1 MKLKGTSYFDI
12 FWVIF
17 FGCIFV
23 TALTYDIE
31 AGLLP
36 LLVSGLC
43 LLFSIIRLMTVLI
56 GREKKGKPEEA
67 IATVIHDKGE
77 GVSKVLA
84 SPKKK
89 KERVD
94 PRIAW
99 KRFFIISSW
108 LLGFA
113 VGVYLFGHL
122 IAIPLFTFLY
132 LRSRKEKWVISIV
145 FAVMMT
151 VGVYLVIV
159 AGAKTPLYQGVLVS
173 HLVGE

>member
-1 MKLKGTSYFDI
+1 
-12 FWVIF
+12 
-17 FGCIFV
+17 
-23 TALTYDIE
+23 
-31 AGLLP
+31 
-36 LLVSGLC
+36 
-43 LLFSIIRLMTVLI
+43 MTVLI

-77 GVSKVLA
+77 GVSKVPA
-84 SPKKK
+84 SLKKK

-108 LLGFA
+108 LFGFA
-113 VGVYLFGHL
+113 VGVYLFGHV

-132 LRSRKEKWVISIV
+132 LRSRKEKWVISVV

-159 AGAKTPLYQGVLVS
+159 VGTKTPLYQGVLVS

>member
-1 MKLKGTSYFDI
+1 MKLKATTYFDI

-17 FGCIFV
+17 FGTIFV

-43 LLFSIIRLMTVLI
+43 LLFSIIRLMMVLS
-56 GREKKGKPEEA
+56 GKEKKGKAEEA
-67 IATVIHDKGE
+67 IAMAVQDKGE
-77 GVSKVLA
+77 GILRVTA
-84 SPKKK
+84 PPKKK
-89 KERVD
+89 KEKVD
-94 PRIAW
+94 PGIAW

-108 LLGFA
+108 LLGLA

-132 LRSRKEKWVISIV
+132 LRSRKEKWVISIL
-145 FAVMMT
+145 FAVVMT

-159 AGAKTPLYQGVLVS
+159 VGTKTPLYQGVLVS
-173 HLVGE
+173 HFVVD

>member
-1 MKLKGTSYFDI
+1 MKLKGTNYFDI
-12 FWVIF
+12 LWVIF

-43 LLFSIIRLMTVLI
+43 LFFSIVRLMTMLK
-56 GREKKGKPEEA
+56 GGEKKRKAGEA
-67 IATVIHDKGE
+67 IAVAVGDKGE
-77 GVSKVLA
+77 GISKIVA
-84 SPKKK
+84 SVKKK

-94 PRIAW
+94 PRVAW

-113 VGVYLFGHL
+113 VGVYLVGHL
-122 IAIPLFTFLY
+122 VAIPLFTFLY
-132 LRSRKEKWVISIV
+132 LRSRKEKWVISIL

-159 AGAKTPLYQGVLVS
+159 VGTKTPLYQGVLVS
-173 HLVGE
+173 HFVGE

>member
-1 MKLKGTSYFDI
+1 MKLKGTNYFDI

-17 FGCIFV
+17 FGCIFC
-23 TALTYDIE
+23 TALTYDVE

-43 LLFSIIRLMTVLI
+43 LFFSIVRLMTMLRK
-56 GREKKGKPEEA
+56 GEKKGKAEEA
-67 IATVIHDKGE
+67 VAVAIQDKGE
-77 GVSKVLA
+77 GISKILA
-84 SPKKK
+84 SVKKK
-89 KERVD
+89 KEGVD
-94 PRIAW
+94 PRVAW

-108 LLGFA
+108 LFGFA
-113 VGVYLFGHL
+113 VGVYLFGHV

-132 LRSRKEKWVISIV
+132 LRSRKEKWVISVV

-159 AGAKTPLYQGVLVS
+159 VGTKTPLYQGVLVS
-173 HLVGE
+173 HFVGE

>member
-17 FGCIFV
+17 FGSIFV

-31 AGLLP
+31 AGFLP
-36 LLVSGLC
+36 LVVSGLC
-43 LLFSIIRLMTVLI
+43 LLFSIIRLVTMLS
-56 GREKKGKPEEA
+56 GGEKKGKAEEA
-67 IATVIHDKGE
+67 AAMTTQGKGE
-77 GVSKVLA
+77 GVSKILA
-84 SPKKK
+84 PFKKK
-89 KERVD
+89 KERVG
-94 PRIAW
+94 PRTAW

-108 LLGFA
+108 LFGFA

-122 IAIPLFTFLY
+122 ISIPLFTFLY
-132 LRSRKEKWVISIV
+132 LKARKENWVISIL

-159 AGAKTPLYQGVLVS
+159 VGTKTPLYQGFLFS
-173 HLVGE
+173 HFVGE